1 MHIQKNFV
9 ASFHFSLWINIFF
22 CNLLLFDL
30 FFDTSFMVGKW
41 QSDPLHKRAI
51 IGSNSTEIDEFCLKA
66 IAV

>member
-1 MHIQKNFV
+1 MNKHI
-9 ASFHFSLWINIFF
+9 F

-41 QSDPLHKRAI
+41 QSDRTRAI

-66 IAV
+66 ISV

>member
-1 MHIQKNFV
+1 MNKHV
-9 ASFHFSLWINIFF
+9 F

-30 FFDTSFMVGKW
+30 FFDTRFMVGKW
-41 QSDPLHKRAI
+41 QSDPLRKRAI